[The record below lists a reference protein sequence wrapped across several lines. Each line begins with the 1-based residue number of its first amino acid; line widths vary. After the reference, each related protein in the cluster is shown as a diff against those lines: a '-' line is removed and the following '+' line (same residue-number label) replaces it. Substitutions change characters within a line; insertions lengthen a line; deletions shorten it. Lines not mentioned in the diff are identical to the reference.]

1 MTDARGSISP
11 LGGCRQRTGRG
22 LSLTRRILSTCLLLR
37 TGSRVRYG
45 GGGLAWERRACV
57 TVHWRIARGSGRN
70 DHTPC
75 SDMKSQ
81 VLGERVAS
89 RKPCA
94 ARGLARSSTQYLLC
108 DEEESWRA
116 ESQARR
122 LLVTRR
128 AARACGLRAPGTWRP
143 VRLNEASWGDDICIG
158 SAQATRV
165 GAISAGEMDVLAP
178 GKKDTESPHFSSSEW
193 CFWRRTSLSRSSSNG
208 KSPRRFSLAFITSA
222 KPEKGGHRLCLNR
235 AWVRFPPSHAP
246 PLQLSPPVRQKRHSI
261 HCRRPPFFPPGPR
274 YR

>member
-1 MTDARGSISP
+1 MDHDPSDDRFWERVAAEPWIPAANHDGSPSGDLIKFGPFPNDDTDATVTDARGSISP

-45 GGGLAWERRACV
+45 GGGLVWERRACV

-128 AARACGLRAPGTWRP
+128 AALLHHWGERA
-143 VRLNEASWGDDICIG
+143 VS
-158 SAQATRV
+158 
-165 GAISAGEMDVLAP
+165 
-178 GKKDTESPHFSSSEW
+178 
-193 CFWRRTSLSRSSSNG
+193 
-208 KSPRRFSLAFITSA
+208 
-222 KPEKGGHRLCLNR
+222 
-235 AWVRFPPSHAP
+235 
-246 PLQLSPPVRQKRHSI
+246 
-261 HCRRPPFFPPGPR
+261 GPR
-274 YR
+274 ILGVLSG